1 MLSLGEVGGPL
12 SGPQASACGFPLIG
26 LLLHPLGLADGR
38 VVPGVATFGVA
49 TGFPSDTCK
58 FLAGA

>member
-12 SGPQASACGFPLIG
+12 SGPQASACGFLLIG
-26 LLLHPLGLADGR
+26 LLLHPIGLADGR
-38 VVPGVATFGVA
+38 VVPGVA